1 MRQKIYGSG
10 ECNTGMMERVEEQI
24 ARLVDEVGYEEVPR
38 LFKTLAGGKRLRAKL
53 VLKIASSYEK
63 APLLGAIIELIH
75 AASLLHDDVIDDA
88 ALRRGAPSVNAT
100 EGSKT
105 AVMLGDI
112 LYSKAFSSLVDFD
125 RDIARCVAGAVTAL
139 SVGEM
144 QDVRMAEAFND
155 DAQRYLEMLY
165 NKTASLIEAAAS
177 GAALLAGKEAARYAL
192 YGKNLG
198 LAFQIIDDILDIV
211 SDEATLG
218 KPAMND
224 YVEGKCTLPYIYL
237 YEALEGA
244 DKARLKGYH
253 AQKLDADATAWIKAK
268 MAEHACVEKSYMLA
282 RRLSDEAI
290 AAVPEEAELVAII
303 ETMMRRS
310 Y

>member
-1 MRQKIYGSG
+1 MVAK
-10 ECNTGMMERVEEQI
+10 VEEQI
-24 ARLVDEVGYEEVPR
+24 VRLVDQVGYDEVAT
-38 LFKTLAGGKRLRAKL
+38 LFKTLKGGKRLRAKL
-53 VLKIASSYEK
+53 VMKIAPECGD

-88 ALRRGAPSVNAT
+88 DLRRGVPSVNAT

-112 LYSKAFSSLVDFD
+112 LYSKAFASLVAFD
-125 RDIARCVAGAVTAL
+125 RDIAGTVADAVTAL

-144 QDVRMAEAFND
+144 QDVRMADAFND
-155 DAQRYLEMLY
+155 NADAYLAMLY
-165 NKTASLIEAAAS
+165 NKTASLIEAAAKS
-177 GAALLAGKEAARYAL
+177 AAILTGKDAERYAL

-211 SDEATLG
+211 SDEETLG

-244 DKARLKGYH
+244 DKAHLKSCH
-253 AQKLDADATAWIKAK
+253 AKQLTVEESAWIKAK
-268 MAEHACVEKSYMLA
+268 LEEHRCVEKSYLLA

-290 AAVPEEAELVAII
+290 GAVPEEPELGAII
-303 ETMMRRS
+303 ETMMKRT